1 MFLRRDKMKI
11 IFIST
16 NSDTLDEWVNN
27 YNVEDF
33 VLSYDINSLNSEL
46 EKSKSSIVIADY
58 DSVSSVINDFIS
70 SNILPENVIVLERV
84 PEITTGKMLIS
95 HGVKAYGNSKMQA
108 IHFGQ
113 MIKTVEANKVW
124 TYPALTKVLSEH
136 IKKSSLNDDSIKL
149 IKNKLTDKESQIVYQ
164 ILDGF
169 ANDAIAK
176 KMDISTRTVKAH
188 ISSIFQKL
196 HVNNRLALVLLLK

>member
-1 MFLRRDKMKI
+1 MKT

-16 NSDTLDEWVNN
+16 NSDILDEWANR
-27 YNVEDF
+27 YSVESPIF
-33 VLSYDINSLNSEL
+33 CYDVDSLNNEL
-46 EKSKSSIVIADY
+46 EKLESSIIIADY
-58 DSVSSVINDFIS
+58 DSVAPIINNFIS
-70 SNILPENVIVLERV
+70 SNSVPNNLIVLERV

-95 HGVKAYGNSKMQA
+95 HGIKAYGNSKMQA

-113 MIKTVEANKVW
+113 MIEIVEANKVW
-124 TYPALTKVLSEH
+124 AYPKLTKALAEH
-136 IKKSSLNDDSIKL
+136 MKKNSLNDDSINL
-149 IKNKLTDKESQIVYQ
+149 IKNKLTDKEAQVVYQ

-169 ANDAIAK
+169 ANDAIAD
-176 KMDISTRTVKAH
+176 KMNISTRTVKAH